1 MEKEKII
8 NIVAEHKQEL
18 KDKFGVEKIGL
29 FGSYARGEEKDDS
42 DIDFVVELS
51 KPDLF
56 CLIGVKFFLQDILNS
71 KVDIVR
77 YREKM
82 NEFLRKRI
90 LSDAIYV

>member
-1 MEKEKII
+1 MKKEIII
-8 NIVAEHKQEL
+8 NIVTEHKQEL

-29 FGSYARGEEKDDS
+29 FGSYARGEENYDS

-56 CLIGVKFFLQDILNS
+56 CLIGVKYFLEDILNS

-82 NEFLRKRI
+82 NEFLRNRI